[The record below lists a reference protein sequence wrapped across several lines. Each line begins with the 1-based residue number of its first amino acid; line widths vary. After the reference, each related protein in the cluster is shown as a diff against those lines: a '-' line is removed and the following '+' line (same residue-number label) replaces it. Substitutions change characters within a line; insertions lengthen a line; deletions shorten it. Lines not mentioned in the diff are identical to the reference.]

1 MSGPSTSRARLPGET
16 VFCSL
21 MLLLAAFLL
30 WAAHDISGF
39 ASWTSAGSFP
49 MAAAA
54 TMLVCAV
61 VILVQTRR
69 RPPQAE
75 AGSTLAALRR
85 SIAPPV
91 VVSIAAAITAYML
104 LLESLGFA
112 VCSLVFLSGCM
123 RLLGSRRWG
132 LNLVVAIGL
141 LVAIHLVF
149 QTAFSVQLPTGRWW
163 QGLGIV

>member
-1 MSGPSTSRARLPGET
+1 MSESSAPRARLPGET
-16 VFCSL
+16 AFCSL

-30 WAAHDISGF
+30 WAAYDISGF
-39 ASWTSAGSFP
+39 ESWTSAGSFP

-61 VILVQTRR
+61 VILGQTRR
-69 RPPQAE
+69 KPMAQAE
-75 AGSTLAALRR
+75 AGSTLGALRR
-85 SIAPPV
+85 TIAPPA

-112 VCSLVFLSGCM
+112 VSSLAFLVGCM
-123 RLLGSRRWG
+123 RLLGSHRWG
-132 LNLVVAIGL
+132 RNLVVAIGL

-149 QTAFSVQLPTGRWW
+149 QTVFSVQLPAGRWW
-163 QGLGIV
+163 QGLM